1 MKERLRKILYWVL
14 LIAWI
19 ALSTLEILGFLPYSV
34 PSVCVPVLGLFFV
47 LLCRSDAYDPLA
59 HDRVLQGAL
68 IVWAVVLLIW
78 GLILPEVSS
87 SPSDEV
93 EPQAPEITAQQ
104 AEGLLLFETE
114 DPNYGIV
121 GVSVSLPQGWD
132 IQHRSKKNG
141 VDLRPLGLTGMDET
155 YPIYDLYDAED
166 RLVGALGCRYYEPYE
181 QDADSVAVVYSL
193 LRLGSVY
200 RFDTESRYDVVRTQ
214 DTGNTAVTL
223 VVFQNGAED
232 EPHTNWGILSYDREK
247 LCFLAVELDSS
258 CVSEA
263 EVYQIAQTLCIGG

>member
-19 ALSTLEILGFLPYSV
+19 TLSTLEILGFLPYSV
-34 PSVCVPVLGLFFV
+34 PSVCVPALGLFFV
-47 LLCRSDAYDPLA
+47 LCRSDAYDPLK
-59 HDRVLQGAL
+59 HDRILQGAM

-78 GLILPEVSS
+78 GLILPEISPR
-87 SPSDEV
+87 PSDEV
-93 EPQAPEITAQQ
+93 EPLAPEITAQP

-114 DPNYGIV
+114 DPNYGTV
-121 GVSVSLPQGWD
+121 GVSISLPQGWD
-132 IQHRSKKNG
+132 LQHRSKKNG
-141 VDLRPLGLTGMDET
+141 IDLRPLGLTGMDET

-232 EPHTNWGILSYDREK
+232 DPHTNWGILSYDREK
-247 LCFLAVELDSS
+247 LRFLAMELDSS

-263 EVYQIAQTLCIGG
+263 EVYQIAQTLCIEG